1 MLDFIRPLESLLIV
15 IVIGFNGASKI
26 FEVFLLLQE
35 EWLEEVK
42 WGAFGQTLYEAAGF
56 GACIVGSFD
65 HTLHLK

>member
-1 MLDFIRPLESLLIV
+1 MLDFIRPLESLV
-15 IVIGFNGASKI
+15 IVIGFNGATKI
-26 FEVFLLLQE
+26 FEVFLLQE